1 MAEVEAR
8 AAENIAEACAATSSV
23 RNYVLTSSLLTC
35 FWRDTSDSSLSHV
48 VDHNTW
54 SDESFCKRKK
64 VNIDVF
70 TIRYLILFYEKCVED
85 NYLLEIYCSY
95 GMLWGS

>member
-35 FWRDTSDSSLSHV
+35 IWRDISDSSLSPV

-70 TIRYLILFYEKCVED
+70 YNQIFDFIL
-85 NYLLEIYCSY
+85 
-95 GMLWGS
+95 